1 MKTVTK
7 YIADDGKEFLDQEEC
22 KIYEKNKWFIDL
34 WEGLEDNYRELG
46 FANGACFLINIENG
60 AEVLAFLSKHCIIT
74 KKPEAFSAKKVL
86 NKSKNN

>member
-7 YIADDGKEFLDQEEC
+7 YIANDGKEFLSQEEC
-22 KIYEKNKWFIDL
+22 KTHEKNQWFLSIWDGTDELEYEDAASNIIDTY
-34 WEGLEDNYRELG
+34 D
-46 FANGACFLINIENG
+46 G

-74 KKPEAFSAKKVL
+74 KKPEAPSAKKVL

>member
-7 YIADDGKEFLDQEEC
+7 YIADDGKEFLSQEDC
-22 KIYEKNKWFIDL
+22 KEYEKNQWFLLIWDGKEENDYDDSANCTIDTY
-34 WEGLEDNYRELG
+34 D
-46 FANGACFLINIENG
+46 G

-74 KKPEAFSAKKVL
+74 KKPEAPSAKKVL